1 MSLNIFCKPR
11 LLINNK
17 EVAVCNS
24 ANFQCSESALQSFSA
39 SITDPDF
46 DNVNLF
52 NEKIEFYL
60 NYGSEDGVPLFR
72 GYIKSFNTSPT
83 GLTLSAVDPRGIIT
97 GKEALPVVIDDK
109 NNYDGSTIVQFLID
123 VIENEVN
130 INETL
135 ISTEGLS
142 EMDKPVYMNDIRSVQ
157 APYDIA
163 KGLIETQRDADNL
176 LTVFEYYFDI
186 LHGGK
191 DSSLTIK
198 KTKNLTESA
207 DFIYSERDGIISIN
221 YTERAPPSFAIIQ
234 AEDGTSVRA
243 DYGNAPRGNR
253 GIVVSTRKAGTTKN
267 KTSSRAEAREQAMA
281 EILLKQNDDKDI
293 TMQVSKG
300 YYIDIGSIIRIES
313 TDANI
318 VGQYRLTSKSI
329 SFSQSSV
336 TCSFNLN
343 KKPLQIKDYLPL

>member
-1 MSLNIFCKPR
+1 MSLNIFCKPK

-24 ANFQCSESALQSFSA
+24 ANFQCSESSLQTLSV

-46 DNVNLF
+46 ENVNLF

-60 NYGSEDGVPLFR
+60 NYGSEDGAPLFR
-72 GYIKSFNTSPT
+72 GYIKSFRASDTK
-83 GLTLSAVDPRGIIT
+83 LSINAVDPRSIIT
-97 GKEALPVVIDDK
+97 GKESLPIVIDDK
-109 NNYDGSTIVQFLID
+109 NNYDGSTVVQFLTD

-135 ISTEGLS
+135 ISTEALG
-142 EMDKPVYMNDIRSVQ
+142 EMDKPVYMNEIRSVQ

-163 KGLIETQRDADNL
+163 KDLIKTKRDDDNL

-191 DSSLTIK
+191 DSSLIIK
-198 KTKNLTESA
+198 KTKNLTEAA
-207 DFIYSERDGIISIN
+207 DFIYSYRDGIISMN
-221 YTERAPPSFAIIQ
+221 YTERAPPSFGIIQ

-243 DYGNAPRGNR
+243 DYGNAPRGNK
-253 GIVVSTRKAGTTKN
+253 GIVVQSTKEKA
-267 KTSSRAEAREQAMA
+267 SSRAEAREEAMA
-281 EILLKQNDDKDI
+281 EVLLKQNDDKDI
-293 TMQVSKG
+293 TMKVSKG
-300 YYIDIGSIIRIES
+300 YYIDIGSIIRIE
-313 TDANI
+313 TLDANI
-318 VGQYRLTSKSI
+318 VGQYRITRKTLAFSENSVSC
-329 SFSQSSV
+329 SFS
-336 TCSFNLN
+336 LN